1 MWWNINLVIYCM
13 YMFYFVYS
21 YGNCIR
27 KGNLRNYISWYVLI
41 KVGVLFRCIYGIEVL
56 DIFV

>member
-27 KGNLRNYISWYVLI
+27 KGNLRNYIGWYVLI
-41 KVGVLFRCIYGIEVL
+41 KVGVLFRCIYGIV
-56 DIFV
+56 F